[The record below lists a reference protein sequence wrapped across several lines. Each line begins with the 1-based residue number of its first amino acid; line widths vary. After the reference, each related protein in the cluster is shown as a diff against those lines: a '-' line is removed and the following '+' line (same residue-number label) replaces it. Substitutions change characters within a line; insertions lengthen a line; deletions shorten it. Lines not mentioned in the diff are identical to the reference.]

1 MENKYSVICI
11 DDLDRLIIFDWND
24 TDGILT
30 KRPALFNLNKLKNN
44 KMDMTYEDMKMS
56 KADVYNVFV
65 DMYKDN
71 IELLGDIHHVYN
83 AYKNALMMCKNQVK
97 KYKLKSYILFG
108 EVKTSDEYD
117 DTKIVSFR
125 FNGKVKKETIRVF
138 SEQQKILDT
147 YSDIIV
153 RLFKY
158 DLKIL
163 KKLENLGYYSTI
175 LHPSIDSKNIEYRI
189 SNNMFNKVNF
199 GKHCIY
205 KKDSNIKL
213 ESKRFTL
220 FKDISTP
227 VECSNILNEYKL
239 NLEAINRY
247 NDILKHLSLEDLSR
261 AVDIQTD
268 ILTDRINHL
277 QKSIDEYKILIDA
290 IMDASIEQRSIR
302 EFISLDIG
310 VNHNDDNELE
320 FTYGY
325 TSFTLSDIY
334 ELNGLIRN
342 IAIHK
347 VKNIKNNENLIDI
360 IKKSPCPII
369 EDAKITLLYADI
381 KNDVKSNRI
390 AAVSLNRKKICD
402 RLASAI
408 KVGNN
413 GEIKLKF
420 TQDFGTELN
429 LYGNPLNG
437 SCRCILGNTHF

>member
-1 MENKYSVICI
+1 MENKYSVVCI

-24 TDGILT
+24 TEGILT
-30 KRPALFNLNKLKNN
+30 KRPALFSLNKLKNGRI
-44 KMDMTYEDMKMS
+44 DLTYEDMKKS
-56 KADVYNVFV
+56 KTDVHSVFV

-71 IELLGDIHHVYN
+71 IELLGDIHQTYN
-83 AYKNALMMCKNQVK
+83 AYKNAFVLCKNQIK

-108 EVKTSDEYD
+108 EVKNSAEYD
-117 DTKIVSFR
+117 DVKIVSFR
-125 FNGKVKKETIRVF
+125 FDGKVRKETIKVF

-158 DLKIL
+158 DLKII

-175 LHPSIDSKNIEYRI
+175 LYPNIDSKSVEYRI
-189 SNNMFNKVNF
+189 SNNMFNKVNI

-205 KKDSNIKL
+205 RKDSNIKL
-213 ESKRFTL
+213 ENKRFTL

-227 VECSNILNEYKL
+227 VECSNILNEYNL

-247 NDILKHLSLEDLSR
+247 NDILKHVSLDDLSR
-261 AVDIQTD
+261 AVAIRTD
-268 ILTDRINHL
+268 ILTDRLTHL
-277 QKSIDEYKILIDA
+277 KKSVDEYKLLIDA
-290 IMDASIEQRSIR
+290 ILDGSIEQRSIK
-302 EFISLDIG
+302 EFASLDIG

-325 TSFTLSDIY
+325 TSFTLSDICD
-334 ELNGLIRN
+334 LNNLIRS

-347 VKNIKNNENLIDI
+347 IKNIKNSENIIDMI
-360 IKKSPCPII
+360 NKSPCPII

-381 KNDVKSNRI
+381 KNDIKSNRI
-390 AAVSLNRKKICD
+390 AAVALNRKKICD
-402 RLASAI
+402 RLVSAI
-408 KVGNN
+408 KVGSN

-420 TQDFGTELN
+420 NQEFGTELN

-437 SCRCILGNTHF
+437 SCRCILGNIHF